1 MGAKLLSRKKV
12 NALKDMLNDVHC
24 LTLPARVIQ
33 RPETSRPDFVADE
46 HLEYLDDLRESGV
59 TNMFGAR
66 AYLLDEFDALEEK
79 EAGKILTYWM
89 QTFGDRQSASSRT
102 CP

>member
-12 NALKDMLNDVHC
+12 NALKDMLNE
-24 LTLPARVIQ
+24 T
-33 RPETSRPDFVADE
+33 RPEIVTDE
-46 HLEYLDDLRESGV
+46 HLEYLDELRESGV

-66 AYLLDEFDALEEK
+66 VYLLEEFDALEEK

-89 QTFGDRQSASSRT
+89 KTFGDRAAKAMGQNR
-102 CP
+102 

>member
-12 NALKDMLNDVHC
+12 NALKDMLN
-24 LTLPARVIQ
+24 
-33 RPETSRPDFVADE
+33 ETNRPDYVTDE
-46 HLEYLDDLRESGV
+46 HLEYLDELRESSV

-66 AYLLDEFDALEEK
+66 VYLLEEFDALEEK

-89 QTFGDRQSASSRT
+89 ESFGNINR
-102 CP
+102 